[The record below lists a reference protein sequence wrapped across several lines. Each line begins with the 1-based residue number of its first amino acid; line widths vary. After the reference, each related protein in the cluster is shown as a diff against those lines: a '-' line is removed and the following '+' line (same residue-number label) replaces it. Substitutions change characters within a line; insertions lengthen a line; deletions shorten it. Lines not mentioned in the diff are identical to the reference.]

1 MSASLVVGDLLF
13 IGAMKAVYMLNAHT
27 LEFLDQ
33 APTSEWVFSLCML
46 DDYTLL
52 AGQSYGYLDLLGVNS
67 SLTKINTLLKTKFDK
82 VSHIYA
88 LTKTSKHGEFAIG
101 GYDGMYFGSVIEK
114 QIGISTESYLANKT
128 VK

>member
-52 AGQSYGYLDLLGVNS
+52 AG
-67 SLTKINTLLKTKFDK
+67 
-82 VSHIYA
+82 
-88 LTKTSKHGEFAIG
+88 
-101 GYDGMYFGSVIEK
+101 
-114 QIGISTESYLANKT
+114 
-128 VK
+128 